1 VLRVLVALALDR
13 GAQWNITGSARTALV
28 VHGIKDGLL
37 LLLLLLLL
45 CFAGPERAYP
55 PGR

>member
-28 VHGIKDGLL
+28 VHGIKDALL
-37 LLLLLLLL
+37 LLLLPLL

>member
-13 GAQWNITGSARTALV
+13 GAQWNFTGSARTALV

-37 LLLLLLLL
+37 LLLL